1 MSKNSQSSPP
11 VAGELVDAE
20 QIKKFLSFLTK
31 EEMAVYETLTD
42 EQKTFYLNVLKRR
55 KLRVKKNIEKQE
67 KICSF
72 VFSVDS
78 IIYRKD

>member
-20 QIKKFLSFLTK
+20 QKPPFLTPKQVKKFLSFLTK

-55 KLRVKKNIEKQE
+55 KLRNMFIR
-67 KICSF
+67 F
-72 VFSVDS
+72 FRGF
-78 IIYRKD
+78 YNL